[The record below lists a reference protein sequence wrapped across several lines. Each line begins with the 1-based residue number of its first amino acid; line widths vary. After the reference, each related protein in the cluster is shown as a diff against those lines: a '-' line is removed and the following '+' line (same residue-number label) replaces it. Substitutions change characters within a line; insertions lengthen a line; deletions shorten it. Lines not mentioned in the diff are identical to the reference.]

1 MVGSTLILSSDENSE
16 NNFSFFLK
24 PFLPVLIE
32 EKILMLARISL

>member
-1 MVGSTLILSSDENSE
+1 MGSTLILCSDENSE
-16 NNFSFFLK
+16 NNLFIFFK